1 MRKTLAIAFL
11 ALIGVGLLAGPALAQ
26 RDPFDPAIDVNE
38 SPPPVGEG
46 EPEPEP
52 EPAEP
57 EPEEQPPDDLAETGF
72 AAQPFVVLAYA
83 LVVTGVAAL
92 AIGGVGRREH

>member
-1 MRKTLAIAFL
+1 MRKMFAIAFL
-11 ALIGVGLLAGPALAQ
+11 ALLGVGLLAGPALAQ

-38 SPPPVGEG
+38 SPPPVGE

-52 EPAEP
+52 PAER
-57 EPEEQPPDDLAETGF
+57 EPEEQPPSDDLAETGF

-83 LVVTGVAAL
+83 LVVTGIAAM
-92 AIGGVGRREH
+92 AIGGMARREH